1 MNQRTLRVCL
11 PPDPNPRKPKFR
23 APPGACDTH
32 CHIFGPP
39 DIFPY
44 SENRRYTPPAA
55 PLDHYLQMLDIIG
68 VERGIVVQPNA
79 HATDNAVSLDA
90 IARSNGRL
98 LGVGRVD
105 DDTTDKEIEQ
115 MHAGGIRSVRFEFVS
130 GRAGS
135 ANEPLFDRVMKRVAP
150 YGWAI
155 ELHTDPK
162 VMVEHID
169 WFKSIKANAIVDHFA
184 RLQTTDGIDQ
194 PAFKLLLELMKRDN
208 YWVKISGADERTPS
222 GYPYPEIVP
231 YAHALIKIAP
241 DRVIWG
247 TNWPHSNIFE
257 PGEIPN
263 DGLLLDLMLDF
274 APDEAVRNRI
284 LVDNPARL
292 FGFPKK

>member
-1 MNQRTLRVCL
+1 MNERKLRVCL
-11 PPDPNPRKPKFR
+11 PPDPNPRKPKFK

-39 DIFPY
+39 NIFPY
-44 SENRRYTPPAA
+44 SKNRRYTPPAA
-55 PLDHYLQMLDIIG
+55 PLDHCLQMLDLIG

-105 DDTTDKEIEQ
+105 DSTTDKQIEA
-115 MHAGGIRSVRFEFVS
+115 MHAGGIRGVRFEFVS

-135 ANEPLFDRVMKRVAP
+135 ANVPLFDRVMKRVAP

-155 ELHTDPK
+155 ELHTDPQ

-184 RLQTTDGIDQ
+184 RLQTRDGIDQ
-194 PAFKLLLELMKRDN
+194 PAFKLLRELMKRDN
-208 YWVKISGADERTPS
+208 YWCKISGADERTGTP
-222 GYPYPEIVP
+222 YPYPEIVP
-231 YAHALIKIAP
+231 YAHALIEIAP
-241 DRVIWG
+241 DRIIWG

-257 PGEIPN
+257 PGHIPN

-274 APDEAVRNRI
+274 APDEAIRNRI
-284 LVDNPARL
+284 LVDNPVRL

>member
-11 PPDPNPRKPKFR
+11 PPDPNPRTPKFK

-105 DDTTDKEIEQ
+105 DDTTDKQIEQ
-115 MHAGGIRSVRFEFVS
+115 MHAGGIRGVRFEFVS

-135 ANEPLFDRVMKRVAP
+135 ANIPLFDRVMKRVAP

-162 VMVEHID
+162 VMVEHIG

-231 YAHALIKIAP
+231 YAHALIMVAP